1 MKGPEATPSEAKP
14 SESKQRAGIEEL
26 VARVQRLELAARKN
40 VAGLLAG
47 DWRTT
52 FLGDGL
58 EFHEARRYVE
68 GDPVRRIDW
77 NLTARLD
84 EPHVRVD
91 REERHRQIFVAVDVS
106 PSMHS
111 GFGRRTMLETAVELA
126 ATLAVSAVDAGDR
139 LGLLLWADEVLAELP
154 PRGGRRQLF
163 EALRLLL
170 EHTGPW
176 TRPVAESDP
185 RAAVHALERRRGRRF
200 VVFLVSDFLD
210 HDVPDD
216 LRHLRR
222 RHDVSLL
229 HVVDPFEWKRENPL
243 RLVARSPEGPDEAS
257 HVVASPD
264 APAEQD
270 ASDEGEAHRELRRQA
285 ARLRIA
291 TLRVSTEDDV
301 AARLGSFFHH
311 KRARRL

>member
-1 MKGPEATPSEAKP
+1 MAAAEDLI
-14 SESKQRAGIEEL
+14 R
-26 VARVQRLELAARKN
+26 RVRHLELAARKN
-40 VAGLLAG
+40 VGGLLAG
-47 DWRTT
+47 DWQTT
-52 FLGDGL
+52 FVGDGL

-77 NLTARLD
+77 NLSARLD

-91 REERHRQIFVAVDVS
+91 REERQREVMLAVDVS

-111 GFGRRTMLETAVELA
+111 GFGRRTKLETAVELA

-139 LGLLLWADEVLAELP
+139 LGMILWADEVLAQLP
-154 PRGGRRQLF
+154 PRGGRRRLF

-176 TRPVAESDP
+176 TRAVGESDP
-185 RAAVHALERRRGRRF
+185 RVAVHAIERRRGRRF
-200 VVFLVSDFLD
+200 VVFLISDFLD

-216 LRHLRR
+216 LRHLRQ

-229 HVVDPFEWKRENPL
+229 RVVDPFEQVKTEVPL
-243 RLVARSPEGPDEAS
+243 RFGAASPEGMPRS
-257 HVVASPD
+257 GRVLSPGVAADD
-264 APAEQD
+264 AGD
-270 ASDEGEAHRELRRQA
+270 LRNQA

-291 TLRVSTEDDV
+291 TLAVSTDDDV
-301 AARLGSFFHH
+301 AARLGTFLNH
-311 KRARRL
+311 KRARRA